1 MAATTRTAVEN
12 SYYYFSL
19 YFFPCFVVFFF
30 FCPRSNLRG
39 CILCKQ
45 TAAAELS
52 KRSSR
57 RSVTVPP
64 NAAIPSVAHT
74 ASTSTCLYQFG
85 TSATNSTNGPPDNRN
100 NYSDIIITI
109 TTLNYCRSC
118 LRVRNHSRRRPHRPT
133 DRRSPPVPH

>member
-12 SYYYFSL
+12 SYYFSL
-19 YFFPCFVVFFF
+19 YFFPCFVVFF

-45 TAAAELS
+45 TAAAAELS
-52 KRSSR
+52 KRSSP
-57 RSVTVPP
+57 RSVTVPL
-64 NAAIPSVAHT
+64 NAAIPSGAHT

-109 TTLNYCRSC
+109 TTLNCRSC

-133 DRRSPPVPH
+133 DRRSPRSRTN